1 MFGLRGEGSACL
13 FGMDGVVTQTSAA
26 AVLEDAGEPSGHG
39 AGIVV
44 RDLAELLDKDDR

>member
-13 FGMDGVVTQTSAA
+13 SGMDGVVTQTSAA
-26 AVLEDAGEPSGHG
+26 AVFEDAAEPSGRG

-44 RDLAELLDKDDR
+44 RNLTELLGKDDR

>member
-13 FGMDGVVTQTSAA
+13 FGIDGVVTQTSAA
-26 AVLEDAGEPSGHG
+26 AVFEDAGAAPGRG

-44 RDLAELLDKDDR
+44 RNLAELLGKDDK